1 MRIES
6 YCKAAARGEPSQGVA
21 LALVLLMVA
30 GLAGC
35 DALRQPSSSLS
46 PTVLSPQ
53 ATQAEAKP
61 DPEAAPAPPAQ
72 PFDEAVVQA
81 ADKLF
86 AAAAADTAGSAPETR
101 RALVIDP
108 LIDEAT
114 GFRSAA
120 TRSMQSQIVDLAR
133 TKYPQFEI
141 QEFTTEALAQK
152 PLALLGSLAGLP
164 GDAAGSETPEAY
176 RIWLVLAD
184 LRTGRIVAKSAA
196 HARSD
201 GVDLTPA
208 AFDRDSPGWAR
219 DRYVGGYLA
228 TCGGKAGDPIDPAY
242 LEGIQT
248 AALVRAATDAYEA
261 GRYEEALDLY
271 TQASATAA
279 GDQLRVHNGLYL
291 ANWRLGRRDQA
302 AEAFAGLVDY
312 GLRNDRLA
320 IRFLFKPGTATFWP
334 PELARPYPMWI
345 EELAHETADSSA
357 CLEVTGHTS
366 PTGPTALNER
376 LSLRRAEYIV
386 HRLEDEA
393 PQLGSRMIA
402 NGMGSRANIVGTG
415 ADDVTDAVD
424 RRVEFRALD
433 CGLEAGTAASAQTAD
448 LRPAG

>member
-1 MRIES
+1 MKNES
-6 YCKAAARGEPSQGVA
+6 YYRAAARLERGRIVA
-21 LALVLLMVA
+21 PMMALLVVA

-35 DALRQPSSSLS
+35 TKLQQLSSALS
-46 PTVLSPQ
+46 PE
-53 ATQAEAKP
+53 ATQAGTASVRP
-61 DPEAAPAPPAQ
+61 AAAPAPGQ
-72 PFDEAVVQA
+72 PFDKAVVQA

-86 AAAAADTAGSAPETR
+86 ASAASAEAGAAPGER
-101 RALVIDP
+101 QALVIDP

-120 TRSMQSQIVDLAR
+120 TRSMESQIVDLVR
-133 TKYPQFEI
+133 TQHPQFEVRELTSETLS
-141 QEFTTEALAQK
+141 QE
-152 PLALLGSLAGLP
+152 PLVLLGSLAGVP
-164 GDAAGSETPEAY
+164 ADGTSGGRPEVY

-184 LRTGRIVAKSAA
+184 LKSGRIVAKGAA
-196 HARSD
+196 RAASE

-208 AFDRDSPGWAR
+208 AFDRESPGWVR

-228 TCGGKAGDPIDPAY
+228 TCGGKIGDPIDPAY

-248 AALVRAATDAYEA
+248 AAVVRAATDAYEA

-271 TQASATAA
+271 TQASETSA

-291 ANWRLGRRDQA
+291 ANWQLGRRDRA
-302 AEAFAGLVDY
+302 AEAFSRLVDY

-334 PELARPYPMWI
+334 PELAKPYPMWL
-345 EELAHETADSSA
+345 EQLAQRTANSSA

-376 LSLRRAEYIV
+376 LSLRRAEYIIY
-386 HRLEDEA
+386 RLQGET

-402 NGMGSRANIVGTG
+402 NAMGSRENIVGTG
-415 ADDVTDAVD
+415 RDDVTDAID
-424 RRVEFRALD
+424 RRVEFRALP
-433 CGLEAGTAASAQTAD
+433 CGLEAHAA
-448 LRPAG
+448 PARGLALASWLAG

>member
-1 MRIES
+1 MRSDS
-6 YCKAAARGEPSQGVA
+6 YYRAAARHEWARAAA
-21 LALVLLMVA
+21 LAIALLVVA

-35 DALRQPSSSLS
+35 DGFGQPSSMA
-46 PTVLSPQ
+46 PTALV
-53 ATQAEAKP
+53 
-61 DPEAAPAPPAQ
+61 PEAAQPGTTPGRQAVSTPPAQ

-86 AAAAADTAGSAPETR
+86 SSAASAAGSTPGAPQ
-101 RALVIDP
+101 ALVIDP

-133 TKYPQFEI
+133 AKYPQFEV
-141 QEFTTEALAQK
+141 QELTKETLAQK

-164 GDAAGSETPEAY
+164 ADGTSAGTPEVY

-184 LRTGRIVAKSAA
+184 LRSGRIVAKGAA
-196 HARSD
+196 RATSE
-201 GVDLTPA
+201 GIDLTPA
-208 AFDRDSPGWAR
+208 VFDRESPGWAR
-219 DRYVGGYLA
+219 DRYVAGYLA
-228 TCGGKAGDPIDPAY
+228 TCGGKVGDPIDPIY
-242 LEGIQT
+242 LDGIQT

-271 TQASATAA
+271 DQASTTPA

-291 ANWRLGRRDQA
+291 ANWQLGRRDQA

-312 GLRNDRLA
+312 GLRNDNLA

-334 PELARPYPMWI
+334 PELARPYPMWL
-345 EELAHETADSSA
+345 EQLAQETANSSA

-386 HRLEDEA
+386 HRLQEEA
-393 PQLGSRMIA
+393 PQIGSRMIA
-402 NGMGSRANIVGTG
+402 NGMGSRQSIVGTG

-433 CGLEAGTAASAQTAD
+433 CGPEAGTTASGQTVD
-448 LRPAG
+448 PRLAG